1 MTDHFQTLHE
11 HLFYGY
17 IVHCMVILTQNV
29 IISLTHIN
37 NNLWLRNSFNPSR
50 LKKYLV
56 FGSME
61 SMGSMLCI
69 TQPVYKYAYG
79 DGDLQLSD

>member
-1 MTDHFQTLHE
+1 MITLK
-11 HLFYGY
+11 
-17 IVHCMVILTQNV
+17 QNV
-29 IISLTHIN
+29 ILSLTHIN
-37 NNLWLRNSFNPSR
+37 NNLWLRNTFNPLG

-69 TQPVYKYAYG
+69 TQPVYKHG
-79 DGDLQLSD
+79 DGDLQLGD